1 LSSFKTKKEKYDAMR
16 AAYWLDEDLK
26 YHDPATL
33 RASAE
38 TLLDAL
44 YEASELR
51 RKAKTKHLPQL
62 EIVLLGL
69 FKASHTEDHCMA
81 VQLDSNRFSDMKHLS
96 YRVTVELIVNG
107 LIQLG
112 LLMKHTGYYGGLV
125 GSVSRL
131 QLTNQML
138 KFLKES
144 ELDPNLIVSDRPRT
158 LIRIKPPKGSPDR
171 KPALSAS
178 DEAEIL
184 NIEHDLIAYNKKLG
198 ETFIDLCVSED
209 EEVQINQRMVR
220 KIKETGEDRPSRLWL
235 DKKFLYRVFNNSSME
250 LGGRHYGGWWQTV
263 PSEWRQRIVIDCEKT
278 VEVDYAQQ
286 HFRMLYL
293 FESSP

>member
-1 LSSFKTKKEKYDAMR
+1 M
-16 AAYWLDEDLK
+16 K

-38 TLLDAL
+38 NLLDDL
-44 YEASELR
+44 YDASELL
-51 RKAKTKHLPQL
+51 RKAKNKHLPQL

-112 LLMKHTGYYGGLV
+112 LLIKHTGYYGGLI

-131 QLTNQML
+131 QLTNPML
-138 KFLKES
+138 KLLKES

-171 KPALSAS
+171 KPVLSAS
-178 DEAEIL
+178 DRAEI
-184 NIEHDLIAYNKKLG
+184 
-198 ETFIDLCVSED
+198 
-209 EEVQINQRMVR
+209 
-220 KIKETGEDRPSRLWL
+220 
-235 DKKFLYRVFNNSSME
+235 
-250 LGGRHYGGWWQTV
+250 
-263 PSEWRQRIVIDCEKT
+263 
-278 VEVDYAQQ
+278 Q
-286 HFRMLYL
+286 H
-293 FESSP
+293 